1 MYVCMYV
8 CMYTQS
14 DSVEFFSSCINRS
27 WVGLIRTG
35 RSIYVEPMEVVERT
49 NELKSIQADLK
60 AEEVSGGGSLMIGD
74 LW

>member
-1 MYVCMYV
+1 MYVCIH
-8 CMYTQS
+8 CQTRFN
-14 DSVEFFSSCINRS
+14 FFSSYIIRS

-60 AEEVSGGGSLMIGD
+60 AEEVSGCGSMMIGD

>member
-1 MYVCMYV
+1 MYV
-8 CMYTQS
+8 CMYTLP
-14 DSVEFFSSCINRS
+14 DSVRIFSSCIIRS